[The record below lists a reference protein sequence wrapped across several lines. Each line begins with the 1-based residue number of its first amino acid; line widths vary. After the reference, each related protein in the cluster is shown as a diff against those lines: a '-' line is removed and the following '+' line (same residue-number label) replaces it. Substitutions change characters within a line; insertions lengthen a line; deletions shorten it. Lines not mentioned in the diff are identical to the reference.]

1 MKKTQ
6 KGIEYYLSM
15 PYTIE
20 IQPSPEGGYGA
31 RVVELPGCISQG
43 MTLLEAV
50 EMIEDAKRAWLESAL
65 EEGISIPEPETAP
78 GYSGKLLVRMPKS
91 LHESLARQAKKE
103 GVSLNQLVLYYLAR
117 QAGTPLRG
125 GRTRN

>member
-6 KGIEYYLSM
+6 KGIEYYLSL
-15 PYTIE
+15 PYAIG

-31 RVVELPGCISQG
+31 HVVELPGCISQG
-43 MTLLEAV
+43 MTLPEAV

-65 EEGISIPEPETAP
+65 EEGIPIPEPETAT

-91 LHESLARQAKKE
+91 LHESLARQARKE

-117 QAGTPLRG
+117 QAGTPLGRG
-125 GRTRN
+125 GTRN